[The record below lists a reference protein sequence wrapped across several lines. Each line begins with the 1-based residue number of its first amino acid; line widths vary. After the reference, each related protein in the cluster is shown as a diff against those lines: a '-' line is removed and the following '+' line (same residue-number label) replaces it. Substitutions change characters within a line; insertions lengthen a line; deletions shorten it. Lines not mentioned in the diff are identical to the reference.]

1 MSKYI
6 RRVRASV
13 ALPAIV
19 ALLGV
24 AACSSDKKSDTL
36 AQDSTLNSAIQLAN
50 RDSAAQPALKDVPAT
65 TTPAP
70 APAASA
76 PRPAPA
82 RTTPRPTPAPTRTPT
97 PTVSKT
103 ASGNTVTRTPGARE
117 TALGTIAS
125 GTSIPLTS
133 NSRVCT
139 NTNQVG
145 QTITATVARA
155 VSGSNGAVI
164 PAGATAALEITQLKR
179 SENANDKIEMS
190 FRVKSISFG
199 GHTYPVTATVSS
211 AQVDR
216 VKNQPSGKDVQK
228 VATGAAV
235 GAIVGQILGKN
246 TKSTVIG
253 GAVGAAAG
261 AGAAAV
267 TSNYEGCVPTGGNI
281 TIALDNSVQVHT

>member
-6 RRVRASV
+6 HRARVFAAV
-13 ALPAIV
+13 PAAI
-19 ALLGV
+19 AMLAIG
-24 AACSSDKKSDTL
+24 ACSDKKSDSL
-36 AQDSTLNSAIQLAN
+36 AQDTTLNRDIELAN
-50 RDSAAQPALKDVPAT
+50 RDTAAQPQLTDVPAT
-65 TTPAP
+65 TTPTP
-70 APAASA
+70 APAAAA
-76 PRPAPA
+76 PRAAATTPRTTARPATRPAP
-82 RTTPRPTPAPTRTPT
+82 TPTRST
-97 PTVSKT
+97 T
-103 ASGNTVTRTPGARE
+103 ASGNTVTRTPGATE
-117 TALGTIAS
+117 TALGTIAAGS
-125 GTSIPLTS
+125 SIALTS

-139 NTNQVG
+139 NTNHVG
-145 QTITATVARA
+145 ETITATVARA

-199 GHTYPVTATVSS
+199 GHTYPVTARVSS

-216 VKNQPSGKDVQK
+216 VKNQPSSKDAQK

-261 AGAAAV
+261 AGAAAT

-281 TIALDNSVQVHT
+281 TIALDNSVQVHK